1 MKRTILKLSTLFLFC
16 ACAMVEEKEPAALP
30 YNVITARIAE
40 TPATKTHL
48 NPDNDSNIRKVL
60 WSKGD
65 KILLSGSYDK
75 IYYTDDDASAF
86 AAFYP
91 EDGIDFMDLS
101 TGVIAVYPAEGI
113 YMSGPDAEKEIYLTI
128 PNVQQY
134 AEGTFADNTMPM
146 VSDVSYDTELHFS
159 NAAGVIRLL
168 ISTEATNVKVS
179 SISINTNEMIASE
192 TGGDMCYIP
201 ADREYNFDPDY
212 TYGVNTLRLDCGEGV
227 KIGSEGTPFYVVV
240 PHQTYTGM
248 TITVNTT
255 DGQKQ
260 MFTLKEGKAIT
271 VKRSGIS
278 TIPLTVN
285 TLSSP
290 IVSIEQVSSTFQSI
304 KVKIR
309 MENVSS
315 FYCGI
320 SKKEAFDRDF
330 TSGNLISE
338 AQYNTL
344 YTNSSNKV
352 TYEGSAFRFQ
362 KELGDI
368 LIEPGQSYIMW
379 ILPHKDSGE
388 YTADDFTYT
397 EIKTEKLSPGGT
409 IEVTYSSLAIDMTSI
424 SMDISA
430 KGASIMYAALLS
442 QETMSHFK
450 TEEDIVN
457 YITYPGGPAVIYDG
471 SSETL
476 VRKQLN
482 PDTEMTV
489 VILPVNAMGVY
500 GKLFTETFRTKA
512 VPYSSYSVTIDEAV
526 VSENGQDY
534 IKWNVSEGKPSGFR
548 YIIRATDNHLWT
560 NTLQGSVLRA
570 QETMY
575 LSPELYYIEKTTD
588 SRAPLNNLTKGSEY
602 ILIVTAVDEN
612 GASSVADSWTFIY

>member
-1 MKRTILKLSTLFLFC
+1 MRRTILKLSTLFLFC

-30 YNVITARIAE
+30 HNVITAQIAE

-48 NPDNDSNIRKVL
+48 SPDNDSNIRKVL

-65 KILLSGSYDK
+65 RILLSGPYDK
-75 IYYTDDDASAF
+75 IYYTEDDASSF
-86 AAFYP
+86 AAFFP

-101 TGVIAVYPAEGI
+101 TGVIAVYPAEDV

-255 DGQKQ
+255 DGKKQ
-260 MFTLKEGKAIT
+260 MFTLKEGKSIT

-278 TIPLTVN
+278 TIPLTVSA
-285 TLSSP
+285 LSSP
-290 IVSIEQVSSTFQSI
+290 VVSIEQVSSTFLSI
-304 KVKIR
+304 KVKVS

-330 TSGNLISE
+330 TSGNLINE

-362 KELGDI
+362 KELGDV
-368 LIEPGQSYIMW
+368 LIEPGQSYVMW

-397 EIKTEKLSPGGT
+397 EIKTEKLKPGGT
-409 IEVTYSSLAIDMTSI
+409 IDVTYSGLTIDMTSI

-442 QETMSHFK
+442 QETMQHLK

-457 YITYPGGPAVIYDG
+457 YITYPGGPAVIFEG

-476 VRKQLN
+476 IRKQLN
-482 PDTEMTV
+482 PDTEMTA
-489 VILPVNAMGVY
+489 VILPVNMMGVY
-500 GKLFTETFRTKA
+500 GKLFTETFRTEA
-512 VPYSSYSVTIDEAV
+512 VPYSGYSVEIQEAV
-526 VSENGQDY
+526 VTENGQEC
-534 IKWNVSEGKPSGFR
+534 IRWNVSGGEAAGFR
-548 YIIRATDNHLWT
+548 YIIRATDNYLWT
-560 NTLQGSVLRA
+560 NTLQCSVLRA

-575 LSPELYYIEKTTD
+575 LSPDLYYIEKTTD
-588 SRAPLNNLTKGSEY
+588 SYAPLNNLTKGSEY

-612 GASSVADSWTFIY
+612 GASSIADSWTFIY

>member
-1 MKRTILKLSTLFLFC
+1 MRRTILKLSTLFLFC

-30 YNVITARIAE
+30 HNVITAQIAE

-48 NPDNDSNIRKVL
+48 SPDNDSNIRKVL

-65 KILLSGSYDK
+65 RILLSGLYDK
-75 IYYTDDDASAF
+75 IYYTEDDASSF
-86 AAFYP
+86 AAFFP

-101 TGVIAVYPAEGI
+101 TGVIAVYPAEDV

-255 DGQKQ
+255 DGKKQ
-260 MFTLKEGKAIT
+260 MFTLKEGKSIT

-278 TIPLTVN
+278 TIPLTVSA
-285 TLSSP
+285 LSSP
-290 IVSIEQVSSTFQSI
+290 VVSIEQVSSTFLSI
-304 KVKIR
+304 KVKIS

-330 TSGNLISE
+330 TSGNLINE

-362 KELGDI
+362 KELGDV
-368 LIEPGQSYIMW
+368 LIEPGQSYVMW

-397 EIKTEKLSPGGT
+397 EIKTEKLKPGGT
-409 IEVTYSSLAIDMTSI
+409 IDVTYSGLAIDMTSI

-442 QETMSHFK
+442 QETMSHLK
-450 TEEDIVN
+450 TEEEIVN
-457 YITYPGGPAVIYDG
+457 YITYPGGPAVIYEG
-471 SSETL
+471 SSETFI
-476 VRKQLN
+476 RKQLN

-489 VILPVNAMGVY
+489 VILPVNSMGLY

-526 VSENGQDY
+526 VSENGKDY
-534 IKWNVSEGKPSGFR
+534 IKWDVDEGKAAGFR
-548 YIIRATDNHLWT
+548 YIIRATDNYLWT
-560 NTLQGSVLRA
+560 NTLQCSVLRA

-575 LSPELYYIEKTTD
+575 LSPNLYYIEKTTD
-588 SRAPLNNLTKGSEY
+588 SYAPLNNLTKGSEY

>member
-1 MKRTILKLSTLFLFC
+1 MKRTILKLSALILFS
-16 ACAMVEEKEPAALP
+16 ACAMVEEKEPAAVP
-30 YNVITARIAE
+30 HNVITARIAE
-40 TPATKTHL
+40 TPDTKTQL
-48 NPDNDSNIRKVL
+48 SPDNSSNIRKVL

-65 KILLSGSYDK
+65 RILLSGSYDK
-75 IYYTDDDASAF
+75 IYYTEDDASAF

-101 TGVIAVYPAEGI
+101 TGVIAAYPAEGI

-159 NAAGVIRLL
+159 NAAGVLRLL
-168 ISTEATNVKVS
+168 ISTEAVNIKVS
-179 SISINTNEMIASE
+179 SISIHTNEIIASE

-201 ADREYNFDPDY
+201 ADREYNLDPDY

-227 KIGSEGTPFYVVV
+227 KIGPEGTPFYVVV

-248 TITVNTT
+248 AITVNTT

-260 MFTLKEGKAIT
+260 MFTLKEGKEIT

-278 TIPLTVN
+278 TIPLAIDELT
-285 TLSSP
+285 SP
-290 IVSIEQVSSTFQSI
+290 VVSIEQVSSTFQSI
-304 KVKIR
+304 KVKIK

-320 SKKEAFDRDF
+320 SKKEAFERDF
-330 TSGNLISE
+330 TSGNLVNE

-344 YTNSSNKV
+344 YTNATDKV

-368 LIEPGQSYIMW
+368 LIEPGQNYVMW
-379 ILPHKDSGE
+379 ILPHKDSGA
-388 YTADDFTYT
+388 YTADDFIYT
-397 EIKTEKLSPGGT
+397 EINTEKLKPGGT
-409 IEVTYSSLAIDMTSI
+409 IDVTYSGLSIDMTSI
-424 SMDISA
+424 SLDFTA
-430 KGASIMYAALLS
+430 KGASIVYAALLS

-450 TEEDIVN
+450 TEEDIIN
-457 YITYPGGPAVIYDG
+457 YIIYPGGPAVIYDS
-471 SSETL
+471 SSETFI
-476 VRKQLN
+476 RKQLN

-489 VILPVNAMGVY
+489 VLLPVNAMGVY

-512 VPYSSYSVTIDEAV
+512 VPYSRHTVEIEEAV
-526 VSENGQDY
+526 VSENGQDR
-534 IKWNVSEGKPSGFR
+534 IRWNVSGGEAAGFR
-548 YIIRATDNHLWT
+548 YIIRATDNYLWT
-560 NTLQGSVLRA
+560 NTLQSSVLRA
-570 QETMY
+570 QETMF
-575 LSPELYYIEKTTD
+575 LSPDLYYIEKTTEKYAVL
-588 SRAPLNNLTKGSEY
+588 SNLAKGSEY
-602 ILIVTAVDEN
+602 ILIVTAVDES
-612 GASSVADSWTFIY
+612 GASSVADSWLFVY

>member
-1 MKRTILKLSTLFLFC
+1 MRRTILKLSALILFS
-16 ACAMVEEKEPAALP
+16 ACAMVEEKDPADVHDK
-30 YNVITARIAE
+30 VITARIAE
-40 TPATKTHL
+40 TPVTKTQL
-48 NPDNDSNIRKVL
+48 SPDNGSNIRKVL

-65 KILLSGSYDK
+65 RILLSGSYDK
-75 IYYTDDDASAF
+75 IYYTEDDASAF

-101 TGVIAVYPAEGI
+101 TGVIAAYPAEGI

-134 AEGTFADNTMPM
+134 TEGTFADNTMPM
-146 VSDVSYDTELHFS
+146 VSDVSYDSELHFS
-159 NAAGVIRLL
+159 NAAGVLRLL
-168 ISTEATNVKVS
+168 ISTEAVNTKVS
-179 SISINTNEMIASE
+179 SISIQTNEVIASE
-192 TGGDMCYIP
+192 TGGDICYIP

-227 KIGSEGTPFYVVV
+227 KIGPEGTPFYVVV

-260 MFTLKEGKAIT
+260 MFALKEGKQIT

-278 TIPLTVN
+278 TIPLTVDD
-285 TLSSP
+285 LASP
-290 IVSIEQVSSTFQSI
+290 VVSIEQVSSTFQSI

-330 TSGNLISE
+330 SSGSLISD

-344 YTNSSNKV
+344 YTNASDKV

-362 KELGDI
+362 KELADV
-368 LIEPGQSYIMW
+368 LIEPGQYYVMW
-379 ILPHKDSGE
+379 ILPHKDSGV
-388 YTADDFTYT
+388 YTADDFIYT
-397 EIKTEKLSPGGT
+397 EINTEKLKPGGT
-409 IEVTYSSLAIDMTSI
+409 IDVTYSGLTIDMTSI

-442 QETMSHFK
+442 QETMQHLK

-457 YITYPGGPAVIYDG
+457 YITYPGGPAVIFEG

-476 VRKQLN
+476 IRKQLN

-489 VILPVNAMGVY
+489 VILPVNSMGLY

-526 VSENGQDY
+526 VSENGKDY
-534 IKWNVSEGKPSGFR
+534 IKWDVDEGKAAGFR
-548 YIIRATDNHLWT
+548 YIIRATDNYLWT
-560 NTLQGSVLRA
+560 NTLQCSVLRA

-575 LSPELYYIEKTTD
+575 LSPDLYYIEKTTN
-588 SRAPLNNLTKGSEY
+588 SYAPLNNLTKGSEY

>member
-1 MKRTILKLSTLFLFC
+1 
-16 ACAMVEEKEPAALP
+16 MVEEKEPAALP
-30 YNVITARIAE
+30 HNVITAQIAE

-48 NPDNDSNIRKVL
+48 SPDNDSNIRKVL

-65 KILLSGSYDK
+65 RILLSGPYDK
-75 IYYTDDDASAF
+75 IYYTEDDASSF
-86 AAFYP
+86 AAFFP

-101 TGVIAVYPAEGI
+101 TGVIAVYPAEDV

-255 DGQKQ
+255 DGKKQ
-260 MFTLKEGKAIT
+260 MFTLKEGKSIT

-278 TIPLTVN
+278 TIPLTVSA
-285 TLSSP
+285 LSSP
-290 IVSIEQVSSTFQSI
+290 VVSIEQVSSTFLSI
-304 KVKIR
+304 KVKVS

-330 TSGNLISE
+330 TSGNLINE

-362 KELGDI
+362 KELGDV
-368 LIEPGQSYIMW
+368 LIEPGQSYVMW

-397 EIKTEKLSPGGT
+397 EIKTEKLKPGGT
-409 IEVTYSSLAIDMTSI
+409 IDVTYSGLTIDMTSI

-442 QETMSHFK
+442 QETMQHLK

-457 YITYPGGPAVIYDG
+457 YITYPGGPAVIFEG

-476 VRKQLN
+476 IRKQLN
-482 PDTEMTV
+482 PDTEMTA
-489 VILPVNAMGVY
+489 VILPVNMMGVY
-500 GKLFTETFRTKA
+500 GKLFTETFRTEA
-512 VPYSSYSVTIDEAV
+512 VPYSGYTVEIQEAV
-526 VSENGQDY
+526 VTENGQEC
-534 IKWNVSEGKPSGFR
+534 IRWNVSGGEAAGFR
-548 YIIRATDNHLWT
+548 YIIRATDNYLWT
-560 NTLQGSVLRA
+560 NTLQCSVLRA

-575 LSPELYYIEKTTD
+575 LSPDLYYIEKTTN
-588 SRAPLNNLTKGSEY
+588 SYAPLNNLTKGSEY

-612 GASSVADSWTFIY
+612 GASSVADSWTFVY

>member
-1 MKRTILKLSTLFLFC
+1 
-16 ACAMVEEKEPAALP
+16 MVEEKEPAALP
-30 YNVITARIAE
+30 HNVITAQIAE

-48 NPDNDSNIRKVL
+48 SPDNDSNIRKVL

-65 KILLSGSYDK
+65 RILLSGPYDK
-75 IYYTDDDASAF
+75 IYYTEDDASSF
-86 AAFYP
+86 AAFFP

-101 TGVIAVYPAEGI
+101 TGVIAVYPAEDV

-255 DGQKQ
+255 DGKKQ
-260 MFTLKEGKAIT
+260 MFTLKEGKSIT

-278 TIPLTVN
+278 TIPLTVSA
-285 TLSSP
+285 LSSP
-290 IVSIEQVSSTFQSI
+290 VVSIEQVSSTFLSI
-304 KVKIR
+304 KVKVS

-330 TSGNLISE
+330 TSGNLINE

-362 KELGDI
+362 KELGDV
-368 LIEPGQSYIMW
+368 LIEPGQSYVMW

-397 EIKTEKLSPGGT
+397 EIKTEKLKPGGT
-409 IEVTYSSLAIDMTSI
+409 IDVTYSGLTIDMTSI

-442 QETMSHFK
+442 QETMQHLK

-457 YITYPGGPAVIYDG
+457 YITYPGGPAVIFEG

-476 VRKQLN
+476 IRKQLN
-482 PDTEMTV
+482 PDTEMTA
-489 VILPVNAMGVY
+489 VILPVNMMGVY
-500 GKLFTETFRTKA
+500 GKLFTETFRTEA
-512 VPYSSYSVTIDEAV
+512 VPYSGYTVEIQEAV
-526 VSENGQDY
+526 VTENGQEC
-534 IKWNVSEGKPSGFR
+534 IRWNVSGGEAAGFR
-548 YIIRATDNHLWT
+548 YIIRAPDNYLWT
-560 NTLQGSVLRA
+560 NTLQCSVLRA

-575 LSPELYYIEKTTD
+575 LSPDLYYIEKTTN
-588 SRAPLNNLTKGSEY
+588 SYAPLNNLTKGSEY

-612 GASSVADSWTFIY
+612 GASSVADSWTFVY